1 MLLHSKNKVLD
12 LSSAK
17 VMGILNVTPDSFSD
31 GGRFVNIDNALRQA
45 EKMVEQGAAIIDIGG
60 ESTRP
65 GANDVAEQDELDRVI
80 PIIEKINANL
90 DCWIS
95 IDSSK
100 AIVMQEAV
108 NAGADLINDVRA
120 LTEEGALQAAVKAEL
135 PVCLMHMQGA
145 PRSMQNAPD
154 YENVVLAVKEFLM
167 QRVNTCLAA
176 GIKQENII
184 LDLGFGFGKQLQHNL
199 QLLGATREFV
209 ELGYPVLTGVSRKS
223 MFGQLLNRDIN
234 NRLAGSLAGAL
245 LAAQQGSQIIRVH
258 DVAETV
264 DVLKVLQA
272 VNAVNK

>member
-12 LSSAK
+12 LSSAQ

-31 GGRFVNIDNALRQA
+31 GGRFANLDNALRQA

-65 GANDVAEQDELDRVI
+65 GADDVSLDNELDRVI

-95 IDSSK
+95 IDTSK
-100 AIVMQEAV
+100 ARVMQEAV

-120 LTEEGALQAAVKAEL
+120 LTAEGALQVAVEADL

-154 YENVVLAVKEFLM
+154 YENVLLAVKEFLM
-167 QRVNTCLAA
+167 QRVNTCLDA
-176 GIKQENII
+176 GIKKENII

-199 QLLGATREFV
+199 QLLAATREFV

-272 VNAVNK
+272 VNAFNK